1 MGEKQERNFN
11 KMRMVEDAMEDKES
25 GVMDCMMELLK
36 TGTAFSS
43 RTGRKKRDVKK
54 ASAQRRASLRMKS
67 RGKLSSASRSVS
79 GVMDVLTEEGEESG
93 VVSTSGGSKDDNNRY
108 LHVP

>member
-1 MGEKQERNFN
+1 
-11 KMRMVEDAMEDKES
+11 MRMVEDAMEDKES

-54 ASAQRRASLRMKS
+54 ASGM
-67 RGKLSSASRSVS
+67 
-79 GVMDVLTEEGEESG
+79 
-93 VVSTSGGSKDDNNRY
+93 STSN
-108 LHVP
+108 